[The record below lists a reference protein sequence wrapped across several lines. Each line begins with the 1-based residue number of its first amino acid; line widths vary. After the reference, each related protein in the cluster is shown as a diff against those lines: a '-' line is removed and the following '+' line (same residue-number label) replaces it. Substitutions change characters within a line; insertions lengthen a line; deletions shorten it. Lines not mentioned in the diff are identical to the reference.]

1 MGGSTTN
8 QFSIPGRRRRQLVQ
22 KAADDASRLRWEDD
36 AEAFTQWKAQFFL
49 NENPKWAT

>member
-22 KAADDASRLRWEDD
+22 KAADDASRLRWQDD
-36 AEAFTQWKAQFFL
+36 AEAFTQWKAQIYV
-49 NENPKWAT
+49 AQ